1 MKLFFTSIYSFH
13 IYFCVQI
20 KNFESID
27 LGKGWF
33 ALVGG

>member
-1 MKLFFTSIYSFH
+1 MKLFFTSIYSFQK
-13 IYFCVQI
+13 YFCVQI
-20 KNFESID
+20 KKFESID